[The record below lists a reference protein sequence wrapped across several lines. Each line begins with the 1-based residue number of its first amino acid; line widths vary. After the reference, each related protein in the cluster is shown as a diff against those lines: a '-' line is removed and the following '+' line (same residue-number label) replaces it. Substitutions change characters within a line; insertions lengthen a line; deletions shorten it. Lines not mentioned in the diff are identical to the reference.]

1 MPVDVAQREHTINR
15 GLFQR
20 SKIGGVEADAFVL
33 LCLFTV
39 AFFIPVLLS
48 FRKMWW
54 FGLVGA
60 AFFATAY
67 FLLRWLYKIDPR
79 FFAKIRHFF
88 RWNAFFRA
96 RPSLIAESARIA
108 KDKMKGKAA

>member
-1 MPVDVAQREHTINR
+1 MSVAQREHSINR

-20 SKIGGVEADAFVL
+20 SKIGGIEADAFVL
-33 LCLFTV
+33 LVLFTL
-39 AFFIPVLLS
+39 AFFVPVLLS

-54 FGLVGA
+54 FAIVGI
-60 AFFATAY
+60 AFFATSY
-67 FLLRWLYKIDPR
+67 FLLRWLFKIDPR
-79 FFAKIRHFF
+79 FFVKIRHFF

-108 KDKMKGKAA
+108 KDKVKR